1 MRNIKSTVILAS
13 ILMLAMI
20 AQAADPLDAITSK
33 VSEQISVAPQ
43 NLTQKAVEHI
53 LEGNLTKEHIQQDIN
68 ATGEQLK
75 QKATEKIKQEVNNT
89 TEQIQQKAKEEIDKQ
104 VNQRLG
110 QPGFELAF
118 AMAGILVIAY
128 LLRRRD

>member
-1 MRNIKSTVILAS
+1 MLNIKSTVVLAS

-20 AQAADPLDAITSK
+20 AQAIDPMDAITSK

-53 LEGNLTKEHIQQDIN
+53 LEGNLTKEHLQQDIN
-68 ATGEQLK
+68 ATEEQLK
-75 QKATEKIKQEVNNT
+75 QTATEKIKQEVNNT

-104 VNQRLG
+104 INQRLG
-110 QPGFELAF
+110 QPGAQLAL
-118 AMAGILVIAY
+118 AMAGILATAY